1 MQSYEEAVIAGVCT
15 VESAMISM
23 GVVLHKIQYFLFSLT
38 SNLIL
43 KTEILN
49 GYVFA
54 VSVPSEKKIILVSN
68 TKEIITCSEGP
79 PRNTALSEVRE
90 LAGPC

>member
-23 GVVLHKIQYFLFSLT
+23 GVALHKIQYFLFSLT

-54 VSVPSEKKIILVSN
+54 VSVPSEKNKMYQDSPSWAKGI
-68 TKEIITCSEGP
+68 TKFT
-79 PRNTALSEVRE
+79 
-90 LAGPC
+90 